1 MCIIQSKFSRTNPQT
16 LKWRRGVCVR
26 RSWIRPC
33 CVTPTK
39 RLDRVDTSDL
49 KDMADGSHFLWNFR
63 FRGGVSLESALYKIN
78 VWCKLKFLHIKQF
91 LPQIWCQYN
100 VFLCK
105 KRGGGCPTLIIL
117 YTMNQVFI
125 ASVIQFSI
133 TIIHLEFRN
142 DNVLVNKTHSLNVDF
157 MVNQFE
163 RVLIRTKI
171 VYICIYKFYARKCKS
186 HCIYSVLRSA
196 FW

>member
-78 VWCKLKFLHIKQF
+78 VWCKLKFLPIKQF

-105 KRGGGCPTLIIL
+105 KKGGGVSDT
-117 YTMNQVFI
+117 YY
-125 ASVIQFSI
+125 
-133 TIIHLEFRN
+133 IIHNE
-142 DNVLVNKTHSLNVDF
+142 SS
-157 MVNQFE
+157 
-163 RVLIRTKI
+163 
-171 VYICIYKFYARKCKS
+171 FYCECDS
-186 HCIYSVLRSA
+186 IFHYYHTSGI
-196 FW
+196 